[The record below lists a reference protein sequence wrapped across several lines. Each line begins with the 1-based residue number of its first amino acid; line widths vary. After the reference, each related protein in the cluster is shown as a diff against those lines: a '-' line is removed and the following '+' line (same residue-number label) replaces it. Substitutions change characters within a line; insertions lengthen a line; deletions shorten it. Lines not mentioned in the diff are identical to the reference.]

1 MWSWTDTRAICEQHG
16 NLLYLSWGFASRLDR
31 LSWMPRCEAYSAAY
45 AAYTRHS
52 RMLQESQDDM
62 VNALRDE
69 VASTEQRLEVELSS
83 HADARRRSAMAQP

>member
-1 MWSWTDTRAICEQHG
+1 
-16 NLLYLSWGFASRLDR
+16 
-31 LSWMPRCEAYSAAY
+31 
-45 AAYTRHS
+45 
-52 RMLQESQDDM
+52 